1 MKPHIYKNNQLINQS
16 VKTIRLT
23 YLATDSSHA
32 TSQGENEEELVV
44 SDASG
49 QVLRLV
55 EAIVLEA
62 EAEVVRP
69 VFHHSAVNHFDLFV
83 LLS

>member
-1 MKPHIYKNNQLINQS
+1 M
-16 VKTIRLT
+16 
-23 YLATDSSHA
+23 ATDSSHA

-62 EAEVVRP
+62 EAEVVDE
-69 VFHHSAVNHFDLFV
+69 VFRGSANHFC
-83 LLS
+83 